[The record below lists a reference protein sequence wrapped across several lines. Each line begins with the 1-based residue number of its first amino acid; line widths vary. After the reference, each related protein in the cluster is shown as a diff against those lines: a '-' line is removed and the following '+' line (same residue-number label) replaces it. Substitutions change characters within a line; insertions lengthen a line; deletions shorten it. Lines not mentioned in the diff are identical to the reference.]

1 MQLTKTSTETTRVNE
16 TLNIITI
23 YVLSISF
30 HSRAASRVKMF
41 RSSKAKFSFMLHQVR
56 ATSMFYVVHKES
68 VRACSE
74 RHSKLYEFE
83 NWGISGG
90 GARLAEPPRNVNTWM
105 LLKNYY
111 PNDVKLSSL

>member
-41 RSSKAKFSFMLHQVR
+41 RSSSAKFSFMLHQVR
-56 ATSMFYVVHKES
+56 EHPCFTSFIKKVFAPVVKGILNCMNLKIGVS
-68 VRACSE
+68 VE
-74 RHSKLYEFE
+74 
-83 NWGISGG
+83 GVQG
-90 GARLAEPPRNVNTWM
+90 
-105 LLKNYY
+105 
-111 PNDVKLSSL
+111 